1 MHILLLHGAI
11 GAADQLKPL
20 AAKLSKDFT
29 VHILNF
35 SGHGGRPFPEQPFS
49 IPVFA
54 EEVLAYLDEN
64 GLEQVNIFG
73 FSMGGF
79 VGMYLA
85 RHYPKHVQ
93 KLMTLA
99 TKFDWNKEIAI
110 KEKQMIDPEKIVAK
124 VPAFAESLAKRHA
137 PNDWKEVLAKMS
149 DMITALGEQNAM
161 TLADCASIE
170 IPVLLLLG
178 DRDKMVSLQETLDV
192 YKALPNAQ
200 MGMLPA
206 TGHPIEQADM
216 DLVSYHLER
225 FFSHEGS

>member
-11 GAADQLKPL
+11 GAADQLEPL

-29 VHILNF
+29 VHIMNF
-35 SGHGGRPFPEQPFS
+35 SGHGGEPFSEQPMS
-49 IPVFA
+49 IPLFA

-64 GLEQVNIFG
+64 GIEQVNIFG

-85 RHYPKHVQ
+85 RHYPRHVQ
-93 KLMTLA
+93 KLITLA
-99 TKFDWNKEIAI
+99 TKFDWNEEIAA
-110 KEKQMIDPEKIVAK
+110 KEKQMINPEKISAK

-137 PNDWKEVLAKMS
+137 PNDWKEVLGKMA
-149 DMITALGEQNAM
+149 DMIVSLGRENALTA
-161 TLADCASIE
+161 ADYAAIE

-178 DRDKMVSLQETLDV
+178 DRDKMVGLQETLDV

-206 TGHPIEQADM
+206 TGHPIEQADT
-216 DLVSYHLER
+216 DLVSFYVNR
-225 FFSHEGS
+225 FFNHEG